1 MRTAER
7 DPATAFPDRTRAEA
21 RLDIATVCLSGT
33 LEDKLAAA
41 AAAGFHGVEIFE
53 NDLVVSPWS
62 PRRIRRQCADLG
74 LRIDLYQPFRDFE
87 AVAPEVLRANL
98 RRAEQKFDV
107 MEQLGVDTML
117 VCSSVSPDAVDDD
130 DLAAEQLAALAARAA
145 DHGLRIA
152 YEALGWGRFV
162 NTYEHSW
169 RIVRRAAHP
178 ALGLCLDSF
187 HVLSRGSDLAAIRTV
202 PGSKIFF
209 LQLAD
214 APRTHM
220 DVSWCSGHYRLFPGQ
235 GCFDLAGF
243 VGTVLATGY
252 DGPMSLEVVNDVF
265 RQADPGPAAVD
276 AMRSLVAL
284 QETVTPN
291 GCGLPPAPPLA
302 GHAFTELAVD
312 DVSGP
317 AVTNTLR
324 ALGFDHV
331 GQHRSKPVQLWQQGT
346 ARVLLNSA
354 RHGAV
359 PGSAAITAV
368 AVESADPPVSAQ
380 RADRLLAP
388 LLPRTRQADEADLS
402 SVSAPD
408 GTAVFF
414 CRTNDDAGWLA
425 DFTPTGTPAGSVPPG
440 HLTGTDH
447 ISLTEPFDDFDRA
460 ALFYRAVLGMRPEP
474 DTEFAAPFGLIRT
487 QAVTDPDHHVRIA
500 LNAALLRRGE
510 WAPAVS
516 EPQHVAFTTGDVIA
530 AAKAMRARGAP
541 LLDIPGN
548 YYDDLEVRLAPA
560 PELLAAMRTYSVLY
574 DRDDQGEFLHF
585 YTEILGSR
593 VFFEV
598 VQRVDGYDGYGAVN
612 SPVRMAA
619 HRQRRLSKATTTHDY
634 SVANL
639 TALGLAPPVLVDTA
653 ADAGYRYVGL
663 RLTRVTPDEP
673 HFPLLSDP
681 GLMRETKSRLADS
694 GVEVLDVELIR
705 LGPDDDPYTYLP
717 ILEAGAELGARHVIT
732 QLPDPDRGRKTERF
746 ATLCDLAKPLGLT
759 IDLEFLP
766 WTDTRDLTDAVHVL
780 RAVAR
785 PNAAILVDLLHFA
798 RSGSSLADLRK
809 LPRRWFNFA
818 HVCDAPAEIPA
829 TDEGLIHTA
838 RFDRLFPGQGGIDVR
853 GILAAL
859 PAGIPYALEIPR
871 ATLAAQVG
879 EKDYVRL
886 AIAAARRHLD
896 TPAAG

>member
-1 MRTAER
+1 MFTAER
-7 DPATAFPDRTRAEA
+7 DPAVTSRDRQQRSA

-87 AVAPEVLRANL
+87 GVPPEQLRANL
-98 RRAEQKFDV
+98 RRAGQKFDV

-117 VCSSVSPDAVDDD
+117 VCSTVSQDAVDDD
-130 DLAAEQLAALAARAA
+130 DLAAEHLNLLATRAA
-145 DHGLRIA
+145 DRGLRIA
-152 YEALGWGRFV
+152 YEALAWGRFV
-162 NTYEHSW
+162 NTYDHSW
-169 RIVRRAAHP
+169 RIIRRAAHP

-187 HVLSRGSDLAAIRTV
+187 HVLSKGSDLAAIRV
-202 PGSKIFF
+202 IPSAKIFF

-214 APRTHM
+214 APRLHM
-220 DVSWCSGHYRLFPGQ
+220 DVLQWSRHHRVFPGQ
-235 GCFDLAGF
+235 GSFDLAGF
-243 VGTVLATGY
+243 AGAVLGTGY
-252 DGPMSLEVVNDVF
+252 DGPLSLEVFNDVF

-284 QETVTPN
+284 QETL
-291 GCGLPPAPPLA
+291 GADLPAAPRLT

-312 DVSGP
+312 DISGP
-317 AVTNTLR
+317 EVTKTLR
-324 ALGFDHV
+324 TLGFAHV

-346 ARVLLNSA
+346 ARILVNSA
-354 RHGAV
+354 RHGAAL
-359 PGSAAITAV
+359 GTAAISAL
-368 AVESADPPVSAQ
+368 AVESADPLTSAQ
-380 RADRLLAP
+380 RAERLLAP
-388 LLPRTRQADEADLS
+388 LLPRTHHADEADLS
-402 SVSAPD
+402 AVAAPD

-414 CRTNDDAGWLA
+414 CRTNEDGGWLA
-425 DFTPTGTPAGSVPPG
+425 DFTTTGTVPAG

-447 ISLTEPFDDFDRA
+447 ISLTEPFDDFNRA
-460 ALFYRAVLGMRPEP
+460 ALFYRAVLGLRPEP
-474 DTEFAAPFGLIRT
+474 DTEFAAPFGLMRS
-487 QAVTDPDHHVRIA
+487 QAVTDPDQHVRIA

-510 WAPAVS
+510 WAPAVV
-516 EPQHVAFTTGDVIA
+516 EPQHVAFATDDLIA
-530 AAKAMRARGAP
+530 AAQAMRASGAP

-548 YYDDLEVRLAPA
+548 YYEDLDARLAPP

-574 DRDDQGEFLHF
+574 DRDERGAFLHF

-598 VQRVDGYDGYGAVN
+598 VQRIGGYDGYGTVN

-634 SVANL
+634 SLANL
-639 TALGLAPPVLVDTA
+639 TALSLPPPVFVATA
-653 ADAGYRYVGL
+653 AESGYRYVGL

-673 HFPLLSDP
+673 HFPLLTDP
-681 GLMRETKSRLADS
+681 RLMRETKNRLADS
-694 GVEVLDVELIR
+694 GIKVLDVELVR
-705 LGPDDDPYTYLP
+705 LGPDNDPYSYVP
-717 ILEAGAELGARHVIT
+717 ILEAGVELGARHVIT

-766 WTDTRDLTDAVHVL
+766 WTDTRDLADATYVL
-780 RAVAR
+780 RAAAR

-798 RSGSSLADLRK
+798 RSGSSLAELRK

-829 TDEGLIHTA
+829 TTEGLINTA
-838 RFDRLFPGQGGIDVR
+838 RHDRLFPGEGGIDVR

-859 PAGIPYALEIPR
+859 PSGIPYALEIPR
-871 ATLAAQVG
+871 TALAAEVG
-879 EKDYVRL
+879 EQELVRL
-886 AIAAARRHLD
+886 AITATRTHLD
-896 TPAAG
+896 NAVPTQERA